1 MDRHED
7 ISMEEVLKSLDE
19 MNTDVGSVVNA
30 RVSGTVEDG
39 IVVDFGGKFE
49 GFVPTRELVRNPND
63 YKSGEE
69 LKLLLFRVDEDEGRA
84 YLSERRPMLRETLK
98 KVQNVYE
105 SGDKIVRGRIV
116 GEVKGGYRVLIDGVL
131 DAFLPG
137 SQSAIRRGGSIP
149 EEELEFEIISFE
161 RGRRRHNIVLSRK
174 RLLDKKLKEA
184 FSGIKIGDEVE
195 GTVESI
201 KDFGVFV
208 KISDG
213 LTGLLPR
220 SGVSYTRVA
229 DLSDMFKVGDKLK
242 LKVVDADPS
251 SRKITLSL
259 KATMP
264 DPFEEFKREYG
275 VGSRVKGTVLRIRSD
290 GFTTRLP
297 NDLIGF
303 VPIEEI
309 FWGRKG
315 RIRDI
320 LKERE
325 VVELEVIEIDDEKRR
340 ILLSYKKAVGDPWEK
355 IDEKYPNGSIHEGK
369 VIKVLQT
376 GAIVELE
383 DGVSGFVPLSELSW
397 YYFDNPSEVVRERRR
412 VNVKILSKD
421 KENRRMRLSIK
432 QAAKNPWDGV
442 DLKKGDVVRGRV
454 RKVLNSGYVV
464 RIKDYNVDA
473 FLPSNHVEKE
483 LKNGEEVEAVVL
495 RVLDDRR
502 TGKKMII
509 SVKDLE
515 EMKAIQEYK
524 SEAQSSHKNLGKILK
539 EKLSKEESD
548 G

>member
-19 MNTDVGSVVNA
+19 MNTDVGSIVSA
-30 RVSGTVEDG
+30 KVSGIVEDG

-49 GFVPTRELVRNPND
+49 GFVPTRELVRNLGD
-63 YKSGEE
+63 YKNGEE

-84 YLSERRPMLRETLK
+84 YLSERRPMLRETLR
-98 KVQNVYE
+98 KVQDAYE
-105 SGDKIVRGRIV
+105 SGDKIVKGRIV

-137 SQSAIRRGGSIP
+137 SQSAIRRGGKIP
-149 EEELEFEIISFE
+149 EEELEFEIINFE

-174 RLLDKKLKEA
+174 NLIDRKLKEA
-184 FSGIKIGDEVE
+184 FSNIKVGDEIE
-195 GTVESI
+195 GTVEAI
-201 KDFGVFV
+201 RDFGVFV

-220 SGVSYTRVA
+220 SEVSYTRVA
-229 DLSDMFKVGDKLK
+229 DLNDMFKVGDKLK
-242 LKVVDADPS
+242 LKVIDVDS
-251 SRKITLSL
+251 SNRKITLSL

-264 DPFEEFKREYG
+264 DPFEEFKKEYG

-290 GFTTRLP
+290 GFTVRLP
-297 NDLIGF
+297 NDLVGF

-320 LKERE
+320 LRERE

-355 IDEKYPNGSIHEGK
+355 IDEKYPDGSIHEGK
-369 VIKVLQT
+369 VVKVLQT

-421 KENRRMRLSIK
+421 KDNRRMRLSIK

-442 DLKKGDVVRGRV
+442 DLKKGDIVKGRV

-464 RIKDYNVDA
+464 RIKEHNVDA
-473 FLPSNHVEKE
+473 FLPFNHVEKE
-483 LKNGEEVEAVVL
+483 LKNGEEIEAVVL
-495 RVLDDRR
+495 RILDDRR
-502 TGKKMII
+502 TGKKMIV

-539 EKLSKEESD
+539 EKLSREESD